1 VSLLQ
6 HESAER
12 SDYRDS
18 FRTFVARE
26 VVPAYPAWAAAC
38 RIPRELLRI
47 AGEHGYLGMRVPE
60 EHGGAGVED
69 PRFGTVVGEEAML
82 ARVPALALVL
92 VTHSEIAL
100 PAILRG
106 AGHEWLPGL
115 ASGET
120 LATVVQ
126 GEVAIDGDGRLRGGA
141 PFVVSGTAADLFVV
155 AAGEALVVVP
165 SDSPGVQVEPSEPPV
180 GLEAAGFA
188 TVRFDGARGV
198 ALSGS
203 VEQLEIDQAVALAV
217 TALAGARAALATT
230 LEYVAE
236 RKAFGQPIAAF
247 QNTRRELAAVAAQIE
262 VGAGFVEASLTSG
275 SAAMRTA
282 AAGKV
287 FCSELYGRAVDV
299 GVQLHGGY
307 GYMMEYEIAHA
318 YADARFW
325 RLYGARNEEMLD
337 AVARSLFA

>member
-1 VSLLQ
+1 
-6 HESAER
+6 
-12 SDYRDS
+12 
-18 FRTFVARE
+18 
-26 VVPAYPAWAAAC
+26 
-38 RIPRELLRI
+38 
-47 AGEHGYLGMRVPE
+47 MRVPE
-60 EHGGAGVED
+60 EYGGAGVED
-69 PRFGTVVGEEAML
+69 PRFGVVVGEEAML
-82 ARVPALALVL
+82 ARVPALALAL
-92 VTHSEIAL
+92 ITHSDVAL

-106 AGHEWLPGL
+106 GPAALLPGL
-115 ASGET
+115 ASAET

-126 GEVAIDGDGRLRGGA
+126 GDLVLAGASVGGEA
-141 PFVVSGTAADLFVV
+141 HFVVNGTIADLFVV
-155 AAGEALVVVP
+155 VADRTLVVVP
-165 SDSPGVQVEPSEPPV
+165 SDSPGVQVEPSEPPI

-198 ALSGS
+198 ELAGPA
-203 VEQLEIDQAVALAV
+203 EQLEIDQAVALAA

-230 LEYVAE
+230 LEYVAD

-247 QNTRRELAAVAAQIE
+247 QNTRRELAAVAAEIE
-262 VGAGFVEASLTSG
+262 VGAAFVEASLASG
-275 SAAMRTA
+275 SLGLTAA